1 MSIKQLYEFAL
12 IELNKVKAPTML
24 VEDYVYLLNKAIQQY
39 INLVY
44 NRAEYNQQSSD
55 DLSFLQTTHEINVG
69 DIVPKVTDND
79 TI

>member
-1 MSIKQLYEFAL
+1 MKVRQMYEYAL
-12 IELNKVKAPTML
+12 IELNKLKAPSML
-24 VEDYVYLLNKAIQQY
+24 IEDYIYLLNKAIQQH